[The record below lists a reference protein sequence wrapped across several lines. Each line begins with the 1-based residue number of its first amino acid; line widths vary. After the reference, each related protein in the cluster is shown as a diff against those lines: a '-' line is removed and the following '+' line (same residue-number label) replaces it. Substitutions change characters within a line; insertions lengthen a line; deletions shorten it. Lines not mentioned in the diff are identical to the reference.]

1 MNCKNTSRSRGE
13 KGSVLLMAL
22 FVLVILSLLGFVL
35 ITTSNSESSVAANG
49 LWAEGAFNAAEGG
62 LHTGIDQLSANPTT
76 SIVAVPVTTI
86 GDSYSYRSG
95 RKTDTSPQQF
105 QFLRTQS
112 EAGYSLESGTG
123 YNSSGYAFLI
133 YQLNATG
140 SGPLNA
146 QREIEAQV
154 EFGPTSK

>member
-1 MNCKNTSRSRGE
+1 MKSRKTSRSRAD

-22 FVLVILSLLGFVL
+22 FVLIILSLLGFVL
-35 ITTSNSESSVAANG
+35 ITSSNTESSVAING
-49 LWAEGAFNAAEGG
+49 LWSEGAFNAAEGG

-86 GDSYSYRSG
+86 GDYSYRSG
-95 RKTDTSPQQF
+95 RRTDASAQPF
-105 QFLRTQS
+105 QFVRTQS

-123 YNSSGYAFLI
+123 YNSAGYAFLI
-133 YQLNATG
+133 YQLNTTG

>member
-1 MNCKNTSRSRGE
+1 MNGNTISRSRAD
-13 KGSVLLMAL
+13 KGSVLLMSL
-22 FVLVILSLLGFVL
+22 FVLIILSLLGFVL
-35 ITTSNSESSVAANG
+35 ITTSNSESGVAING
-49 LWAEGAFNAAEGG
+49 LWAEGAFSAAEGG

-95 RKTDTSPQQF
+95 RRTDATPQPF
-105 QFLRTQS
+105 QFVRTQS

-123 YNSSGYAFLI
+123 YNSAGYAFLI

-146 QREIEAQV
+146 QREVEAQV

>member
-1 MNCKNTSRSRGE
+1 MNGKKASRSIND

-22 FVLVILSLLGFVL
+22 FVLIILSLLGFVL
-35 ITTSNSESSVAANG
+35 ITSSNTESSVAING
-49 LWAEGAFNAAEGG
+49 LWSEGAFSAAEGG

-86 GDSYSYRSG
+86 GEYNYRSG
-95 RKTDTSPQQF
+95 RRTDTSAQPF
-105 QFLRTQS
+105 QFVRTQS

-123 YNSSGYAFLI
+123 YNSAGYAFLI
-133 YQLNATG
+133 YQLNTTG

-146 QREIEAQV
+146 QREVEAQV
-154 EFGPTSK
+154 EFGPTTK